1 MAITK
6 KHTLIYLV
14 AYLAGGG
21 LGLVLFPQLTLDLLQ
36 SSGDYGSVMPRLVGM
51 FMCAIAFFVYRILS
65 LKDWKYYPTTIFIRS
80 TIVVFMTWLYYY
92 SRDPLF
98 LVLIAIVLAG
108 LLPSIFLQLKGNK
121 EKSDIR

>member
-1 MAITK
+1 MVITK

-21 LGLVLFPQLTLDLLQ
+21 LGLVLFPKLTLDLLQ
-36 SSGDYGSVMPRLVGM
+36 SDGDYGSVMPRLVGM

-98 LVLIAIVLAG
+98 LVLIAIVLLG
-108 LLPSIFLQLKGNK
+108 LLPSIFLQLQGKK
-121 EKSDIR
+121 EKTDNR